1 MSMQAPCEGSGPTPA
16 TVTSPADLA
25 VARRWR

>member
-1 MSMQAPCEGSGPTPA
+1 MSMQAPCEGSGPTTA
-16 TVTSPADLA
+16 TVTSQANPA